1 MAVDPDGIGI
11 PIEPDLSGFSRKL
24 ESELRSLADFSI
36 SISGK
41 PVLAKKFK
49 SELDAEIKRIEN
61 SPSSHVNITPTV
73 TKTSLNKFKS
83 ELSRGLE
90 SASGKASIGVN
101 LSKAE
106 TTQLRRQIQT
116 QVFDKPFQIKVE
128 IQKGSLAE
136 IKKALSVPITLIAP
150 NKGALAAIK
159 TKIERDMGPIHI
171 KVNAS
176 AGSITPVN
184 NEVKQFISHTTQAV
198 KQSAT
203 FSRSNRNLARDM
215 TLLGRAATLS
225 KASVFS
231 FLGAITPG
239 QVVLTAFSTGL
250 IQATRNFIKFGVE
263 SSKSIQQAD
272 LALKSFLGGNRAA
285 VTAFINQMQ
294 NFAAVSPFNL
304 ESILKTSKL
313 LLGAGQNVTKILPE
327 LKAIGGLGAQLGV
340 SSDAISRVGTAI
352 AKIAGQGKVTSRE
365 LRTIFTAFPGF
376 QPIKALADNLEGFG
390 GSTQKVLKAM
400 QKGAIDANSAIDA
413 LINGMLQF
421 PGAAD
426 ALYRQS
432 LLVAGSQET
441 LKDRFEQVARAAV
454 GPALGQLALNY
465 REAAKVFDQQSKTGI
480 GSGIRSLIRDGSDL
494 LPILAKGLVPAIDSF
509 AGGISTLIPPF
520 KQFIKDFGGPL
531 MEAFQAG
538 LKLLP
543 AFSDGLTLFVTVV
556 KPAAPVIGTL
566 AKALNAIPAPLISI
580 VAAMK
585 LLGSIAPGGLLGGL
599 GLSGKGTGEDAP
611 AKAGIF
617 SKHLND
623 IKNGFTNIKS
633 TVGTG
638 IFAARSG
645 LFGVGA
651 FFDRAGARGFQNELD
666 GINRKFENIKT
677 TTKTGGFFNAA
688 PTVVQ
693 TSILKKEFAEVE
705 ARGVTLGNKV
715 SGAFSLAGAGIKSA
729 GSSLLAAFGG
739 PVGIAIT
746 GATVGVSLL
755 IDHFQKASAEAKQ
768 IKNETQLIGKELSLD
783 SSALNGAE
791 RLAEIMHKIAT
802 ETEQGAA
809 AAKKL
814 SEGVSSLKT
823 SNLTGQLAVDINA
836 LKTGASESQLSAIIG
851 DAKRNKAV
859 QDELRRQAHGLEG
872 TGVLGGSSAAFGR
885 FTSSIIDKNSGELA
899 AQRALTANRK
909 LTEEYIRSS
918 KQAVAEELR
927 IAKELDEKGLAKTFK
942 KAQKD
947 LEAGKDPSK
956 VYDKIR
962 GSINK
967 LSVAQQNMD
976 DSAVKAAISGSGL
989 TDKMKASTS
998 ATQAYNDAVDELNTA
1013 LAELIMNQDNISADS
1028 VLKNTDPRTL
1038 GALSSQFA
1046 SLAADP
1052 QAQTNFLKDV
1062 NAKILEITND
1072 PTAAQAITKQIA
1084 SWKEA
1089 AANALG
1095 DFKKAFTDNL
1105 PNLGT
1110 IFAEQFDISSKG
1122 PGLSELQSRLKK
1134 SVDYINKFTS
1144 NLNTLYK
1151 AGFKDLATTFAEQG
1165 PALAANALNE
1175 AVSKLGSKTGQ
1186 KALTDL
1192 QNGLKTYKDTVA
1204 NSGNE
1209 IRDVAKQVVGDKLG
1223 INPELIVDPSLSIN
1237 APSQAEIDAA
1247 ASRLEEIT
1255 AQIDAKRSEI
1265 NKRNKVLKQH
1275 GEKSQ
1280 GSIEQNPL
1288 YTELLAEQS
1297 RLQDFVSKAQKTIF
1311 TGLQNQA
1318 TNTATAVNTT
1328 FSKIDVSASL
1338 KPGIDKATKDIASI
1352 ATGPN
1357 SIGAQIAANFG
1368 PSLLNAKGSKSV
1380 VFKSNSAFDIKAI
1393 IGDTLA
1399 NSAKSAGQVAGEAM
1413 AKGLQDG
1420 FSAAGILAGAKI
1432 STIATAILD
1441 PFRKARRGINK
1452 LLSGLS
1458 DLGKSLGVKI
1468 QIDQIPEFH
1477 SGGIVG
1483 EKAKMRDAQLKDR
1496 ERLAVLLEGEAVLPN
1511 KVTSQMSKPM
1521 IKDLIKGDI
1530 DSFIPKYL
1538 NTKGGSNNSPK
1549 NIANS
1554 NAESAA
1560 SFGSS
1565 IWLSRFNDI
1574 RDETRKEFTNN
1585 SINKI
1590 AKETFERSYEI
1601 TASYTKKLEKEF
1613 SSKFGNV
1620 DFNAIRA
1627 MSGTMQQIVAQI
1639 KEQQGATNS
1648 YKALIAYMKASG
1660 VPFDVSS
1667 TVRPGS
1673 ITSSGNKSYH
1683 GFGRAVDF
1691 VGKKASIDSPEL
1703 GRIFNAFKPIEGLL
1717 AELIYSGPQTSY
1729 NIKDGKR
1736 VSKYAVAD
1744 HHNHVHAALYR
1755 GANIR
1760 GSEHGGIYQ
1769 IGENWQDEIVL
1780 PMSNPSRIMDLTTS
1794 AIRTKMLTDQ
1804 GQQALLS
1811 AIISSNNNTHG
1822 TPQIN
1827 NNGDSINIGDIKINV
1842 ETPTN
1847 DPGLQAEIIA
1857 MRVRSALR
1865 RAIR

>member
-746 GATVGVSLL
+746 GAVVG
-755 IDHFQKASAEAKQ
+755 ASALFDKYQKTKAEAAQVK
-768 IKNETQLIGKELSLD
+768 KETELIGKELSLD
-783 SSALNGAE
+783 SSASKGAD
-791 RLAEIMHKIAT
+791 RLREIIHKLAT
-802 ETEQGAA
+802 ETEIAVKAMKNLQ
-809 AAKKL
+809 
-814 SEGVSSLKT
+814 EGFSRISTKGISNPQLVNDLNTLK
-823 SNLTGQLAVDINA
+823 N
-836 LKTGASESQLSAIIG
+836 GASENDIASLIG
-851 DAKRNKAV
+851 NQKRLKQV
-859 QDELRRQAHGLEG
+859 QEELKKQSGYLEG
-872 TGVLGGSSAAFGR
+872 TGYAGFDAAINRTFTFGK
-885 FTSSIIDKNSGELA
+885 FNLNHKE
-899 AQRALTANRK
+899 AQKALTQTRK
-909 LTEEYIRSS
+909 INDEYLKSVKSS
-918 KQAVAEELR
+918 VTEELR

-962 GSINK
+962 GSITK
-967 LSVAQQNMD
+967 LSNAQQNMD
-976 DSAVKAAISGSGL
+976 DSALKAAISGSGL

>member
-159 TKIERDMGPIHI
+159 TKIERDMGPINI

-203 FSRSNRNLARDM
+203 FSRSNRDLARDM

-263 SSKSIQQAD
+263 SSKSIQQTD

-313 LLGAGQNVTKILPE
+313 LLGAGQGVTKILPE

-746 GATVGVSLL
+746 GAVVG
-755 IDHFQKASAEAKQ
+755 ASALFDKYQKTKAEAAQVK
-768 IKNETQLIGKELSLD
+768 KETELIGKELSLD
-783 SSALNGAE
+783 SSASKGAD
-791 RLAEIMHKIAT
+791 RLREIIHKLAT
-802 ETEQGAA
+802 ETEIAVKAMKNLQ
-809 AAKKL
+809 
-814 SEGVSSLKT
+814 EGFSRISTKGISNPQLVNDLNTLK
-823 SNLTGQLAVDINA
+823 N
-836 LKTGASESQLSAIIG
+836 GASENDIASLIG
-851 DAKRNKAV
+851 NQKRLKQV
-859 QDELRRQAHGLEG
+859 QEELKKQSGYLEG
-872 TGVLGGSSAAFGR
+872 TGYAGFDAAINRTFTFGK
-885 FTSSIIDKNSGELA
+885 FNLNHKE
-899 AQRALTANRK
+899 AQKALTQTRK
-909 LTEEYIRSS
+909 INDEYLKSVKSS
-918 KQAVAEELR
+918 VTEELR

-976 DSAVKAAISGSGL
+976 DSALKAAISGSGL

-1052 QAQTNFLKDV
+1052 QAQTDFLKDV